1 MWSAADGFPRQAQ
14 IPKRIGMSPAP
25 PLNAIERFR
34 RAADALRDQ
43 GRLALAVSGGPDSLA
58 LLLLAAAAFPGE
70 VEAATVDH
78 GLRVASGEEA
88 SFVADLCR
96 GLGVP
101 HEILRAEVD
110 RGRASLQRAARE
122 ARYGALGQW
131 LAARSIR
138 TLATAHH
145 VDDQAETLVMR
156 LIRGAGIGGL
166 AGIRTKGILPMAGSE
181 AIVVRP
187 LLGWRRA
194 ELRAIVEAAGV
205 KPIDDPS
212 NADPR
217 FDRARIRQ
225 QLARNDW
232 IEPVALA
239 RSAAALAE
247 ADAALDWAAQRLE
260 EERVDAQQ
268 DRLALRPDG
277 IPPELKRRLLLRLL
291 ARLRPEAVPRG
302 DEIGRLIDKLETG
315 GTATLAGVK
324 CTGGETWLFERE
336 PGRRG

>member
-1 MWSAADGFPRQAQ
+1 MQGVAVGFPRPAQ
-14 IPKRIGMSPAP
+14 IPKHVGMSPAP
-25 PLNAIERFR
+25 PLTAIDRFR
-34 RAADALRDQ
+34 RAADALR
-43 GRLALAVSGGPDSLA
+43 GHGKLGLAVSGGPDSLA
-58 LLLLAAAAFPGE
+58 LLLLAAAALPGE

-78 GLRVASGEEA
+78 GLRAASGEEA
-88 SFVADLCR
+88 AFVADLCR
-96 GLGVP
+96 RLGVP
-101 HEILRAEVD
+101 HAILRAEVD

-122 ARYGALGQW
+122 ARYRALGAW
-131 LAARSIR
+131 LAARSIE

-145 VDDQAETLVMR
+145 ADDQAETLVMR

-166 AGIRTKGILPMAGSE
+166 AGIRAKLVLPMPGSE

-194 ELRAIVEAAGV
+194 ELRAIVEAAGIRPV
-205 KPIDDPS
+205 DDPS

-217 FDRARIRQ
+217 YDRARVRA
-225 QLARNDW
+225 QLARSRW
-232 IEPVALA
+232 LEPLGLA

-260 EERVDAQQ
+260 EERVVAER
-268 DRLALRPDG
+268 DRLKLRPGG

-291 ARLRPEAVPRG
+291 ARIRPEAAPRG
-302 DEIGRLIDKLETG
+302 DETSRLIETLEAG

-324 CTGGETWLFERE
+324 CIGGETWRFERE
-336 PGRRG
+336 PGRQG